1 MQQAIIIALIS
12 SITGVVVAL
21 INNGEIRK
29 GSKDRKMY
37 AAKQSIL
44 QMILEDE
51 ISVELMGKLPDNH
64 ARILYEYD
72 IYKKN
77 GGNSDIDSK
86 FKNYEEWYSNLEVK

>member
-1 MQQAIIIALIS
+1 MQQAIIISLIT

-21 INNGEIRK
+21 INNKAILQ
-29 GSKDRKMY
+29 GSRDRKMY

-51 ISVELMGKLPDNH
+51 ISVELMGKIPDNH
-64 ARILYEYD
+64 ARIVYEYD
-72 IYKKN
+72 IYKKS

-86 FKNYEEWYSNLEVK
+86 YKAYEEWYSSLEVK